1 VAYAEAPDG
10 TRIWFDVA
18 GAGEPLLL
26 LSGQSLDSRM
36 WTGVRDDLARQH
48 RVVVLDHRGT
58 GRSESPDEPAYST
71 ALFARDALAVL
82 DAVGV
87 ECAHVYGF
95 SMGGRVGQVL
105 AADVPRRVGALVL
118 AASGPG
124 GRHEVARAAEATRA
138 LLRAASSETRHL
150 VAELFFTPDWA
161 ARNPEAV
168 ELVLPANSR
177 AAQRLHYAASTG
189 HDGWDLLPRI
199 GAPTLV
205 LHGSDDRLTPVANAE
220 LLAERVPNAE
230 LAVLPSARHGY
241 LHERR
246 AEAAGLVLDFLRRH
260 PLP

>member
-1 VAYAEAPDG
+1 MAYAEAPDG

-36 WTGVRDDLARQH
+36 WTGVRDDLAREH

-58 GRSESPDEPAYST
+58 GRSDSPGEPAYST
-71 ALFARDALAVL
+71 ALFARDAVAVL
-82 DAVGV
+82 DAAGV
-87 ECAHVYGF
+87 DRAHVYGF
-95 SMGGRVGQVL
+95 SMGGRVAQVL
-105 AADVPRRVGALVL
+105 ASEVPDRVGSLVL

-124 GRHEVARAAEATRA
+124 GRHEVARPAEATRA
-138 LLRAASSETRHL
+138 LLRAAAPGTRGL

-220 LLAERVPNAE
+220 LLAERVPG
-230 LAVLPSARHGY
+230 AVLEVLRSARHGY

-246 AEAAGLVLDFLRRH
+246 AEAVGLVLDFLRRH
-260 PLP
+260 RLQ